1 MFQSRKPMNQL
12 MCALEILEHRIL
24 KLPLTERE
32 QIQTLYHKSLT
43 RFRSASHKERGELNY
58 GKAWKPDEEALLR
71 SMTNKGVPDEEIAKR
86 LMRSVKGIQ
95 QHRQKNI
102 VQHSPALSTLLVQN
116 FTPACP
122 DSDFIIPQHRS

>member
-1 MFQSRKPMNQL
+1 MDQL
-12 MCALEILEHRIL
+12 VYALEILEHRIL
-24 KLPLTERE
+24 KLPLAERE

-71 SMTNKGVPDEEIAKR
+71 SLTNQGVPDEDIAKR
-86 LMRSVKGIQ
+86 LKRSVNGIQ

-102 VQHSPALSTLLVQN
+102 VKQSPVLSTLLVQN